1 MNSSGNMDI
10 CVCCFYKAVHYAF
23 TYTMRDNN
31 ESIERLCTLCQDQ
44 ITAQHYYDM
53 SFDAECLLAEII
65 KKSEPNDWNERLESD
80 GGTALP
86 SEFTNCAFGTTI
98 AKLSP

>member
-1 MNSSGNMDI
+1 MNSSVNMDI

-31 ESIERLCTLCQDQ
+31 ESTVERLCTLCQDQ

-53 SFDAECLLAEII
+53 SFDAECLLAEVVE
-65 KKSEPNDWNERLESD
+65 KPDYWNERLESD
-80 GGTALP
+80 GGTELL
-86 SEFTNCAFGTTI
+86 SEFTNRAFGTTI